1 MITNVNKEVNME
13 DKCKIEFDELLVC
26 LGEWS
31 LKIFSY
37 IKEHYLLI
45 EGI

>member
-1 MITNVNKEVNME
+1 ME
-13 DKCKIEFDELLVC
+13 DKYKIEFDELVEC
-26 LGEWS
+26 IGEWS

-37 IKEHYLLI
+37 IKQYYLLI